1 MDEYTYEK
9 TPWRNDQWYTSA
21 WNFDPSVKEM
31 WHFADKIALHD
42 VSLRDGEQQS
52 RVALTKDQK
61 VAIAE
66 KLSELGVQRIE
77 AGMPAVSRDD
87 YEAIEEMLKR
97 NLKSDI
103 FCFARCMASDAQLA
117 ADLGVKG
124 VVMEIP
130 ANELL
135 IKYGYRW
142 ETQKAIDAAINATN
156 MAHEKGLYV
165 VLFLID
171 FSRADWDYATKFI
184 DAVNEHGYF
193 DALACVD
200 TMGALNPMGAY
211 KMVRS
216 VKERYPDKKIE
227 FHGHD
232 DFGIGSANTV
242 MAAMAGADV
251 LHTTVAAM
259 GERAGNVSYEDVA
272 MTLKMMY
279 DQDVGIDFSKICSTA
294 EFVMDLAH
302 TYCRPNKGIIGP
314 VIAEM
319 ESGLPIGWFERIKK
333 VDPLIL
339 FPYRFPF
346 TGHKDITYT
355 IGKGS
360 GGPTIRHYLE
370 KLGLPTDNDAF
381 VKELNVAVKDM
392 AIMMTHN
399 LTVEQFRDLA
409 NKIYKK
415 YQG

>member
-1 MDEYTYEK
+1 MSEYSYEK
-9 TPWRNDQWYTSA
+9 TPWRNGTWYTSS
-21 WNFDPSVKEM
+21 WNFDDRIKSM
-31 WHFADKIALHD
+31 WNFADNIQIHD

-52 RVALTKDQK
+52 RVAFTKDQK
-61 VAIAE
+61 IAIAE
-66 KLSELGVQRIE
+66 KLSEAGIHRIE

-103 FCFARCMASDAQLA
+103 FCFARCMASDANLA

-142 ETQKAIDAAINATN
+142 ETERAINAAIEATKI
-156 MAHEKGLYV
+156 AKSRGLYV

-171 FSRADWDYATKFI
+171 FSRADWGYATHFI
-184 DAVNEHGYF
+184 DEVNKHGYF

-211 KMVRS
+211 WLVRS

-259 GERAGNVSYEDVA
+259 GERAGNVSYEDVV
-272 MTLKMMY
+272 MTLKTMC
-279 DQDVGIDFSKICSTA
+279 DKDIGINCEKLCETA
-294 EFVMDLAH
+294 DFVMDLAH
-302 TYCRPNKGIIGP
+302 IKCRPNKGIIGP
-314 VIAEM
+314 VISEM
-319 ESGLPIGWFERIKK
+319 ESGLPIGWFERLKD

-339 FPYRFPF
+339 FPYLFPM

-360 GGPTIRHYLE
+360 GGPTIKHYLRE
-370 KLGLPTDNDAF
+370 MGLPTDNDDF
-381 VKELNVAVKDM
+381 VKKLNVAVKDM
-392 AIMMTHN
+392 AIMMTHS
-399 LTVEQFRDLA
+399 LTVEQFHELA
-409 NKIYKK
+409 NKIYAK
-415 YQG
+415 YEK

>member
-156 MAHEKGLYV
+156 MAHEKGL
-165 VLFLID
+165 
-171 FSRADWDYATKFI
+171 
-184 DAVNEHGYF
+184 
-193 DALACVD
+193 
-200 TMGALNPMGAY
+200 
-211 KMVRS
+211 
-216 VKERYPDKKIE
+216 
-227 FHGHD
+227 
-232 DFGIGSANTV
+232 
-242 MAAMAGADV
+242 
-251 LHTTVAAM
+251 
-259 GERAGNVSYEDVA
+259 
-272 MTLKMMY
+272 
-279 DQDVGIDFSKICSTA
+279 
-294 EFVMDLAH
+294 
-302 TYCRPNKGIIGP
+302 
-314 VIAEM
+314 
-319 ESGLPIGWFERIKK
+319 
-333 VDPLIL
+333 
-339 FPYRFPF
+339 
-346 TGHKDITYT
+346 
-355 IGKGS
+355 
-360 GGPTIRHYLE
+360 
-370 KLGLPTDNDAF
+370 
-381 VKELNVAVKDM
+381 
-392 AIMMTHN
+392 
-399 LTVEQFRDLA
+399 
-409 NKIYKK
+409 
-415 YQG
+415 